1 MRRVAPSPASMR
13 YGVPLTTSRLE
24 DCVRP
29 GRGSGPPLV
38 PSVMRTVPFAG
49 GFDCARLSPAAATS
63 AMQIASAIGCAIL
76 LLMCSSFPGHGKDSV
91 SLHVTDTGLCEA
103 LVQLDSHLLNDPAP
117 LLLLR
122 PDERASALRRAAQR
136 LRTELDELRD
146 HLRLTDHLVQLGV
159 ERLKDLRRRLC
170 GRE

>member
-29 GRGSGPPLV
+29 GRGRGPPLV

-49 GFDCARLSPAAATS
+49 AFDCATLSPAAATS
-63 AMQIASAIGCAIL
+63 AMQIASAIGCAMF

-91 SLHVTDTGLCEA
+91 SLHVTDAGLCEA
-103 LVQLDSHLLNDPAP
+103 LVQLDSNLLNDASP
-117 LLLLR
+117 LILLR
-122 PDERASALRRAAQR
+122 PDERGCAFRRS
-136 LRTELDELRD
+136 T
-146 HLRLTDHLVQLGV
+146 
-159 ERLKDLRRRLC
+159 
-170 GRE
+170 